1 MKQKRY
7 RMAAV
12 AAVLA
17 MAFLTGC
24 GSSAADTEKDSAV
37 TADETSGQSVD
48 IGTVAQTLV
57 DSIEY
62 EDELTQLTEEELS
75 YYVTLEDG
83 VTGVMYMSSGST
95 AEEVAVFEAPDSSTA
110 ELMKGHVEEYLADQR
125 DSFEKYIPEEAERI
139 DDAVVQQNGNYVV
152 LCVSG
157 DSDKAKSL
165 ISEAF
170 AK

>member
-12 AAVLA
+12 AAALA

-24 GSSAADTEKDSAV
+24 GSSAADTETESAV
-37 TADETSGQSVD
+37 TAD
-48 IGTVAQTLV
+48 IGTVAETLV
-57 DSIEY
+57 NGIEY
-62 EDELTQLTEEELS
+62 EDELTELTEEELS
-75 YYVTLEDG
+75 YYVTMEDG

-110 ELMKGHVEEYLADQR
+110 ELMKEHVEEYLADQK

>member
-1 MKQKRY
+1 MQNNNQENTMKQNRY
-7 RMAAV
+7 RMVAA

-24 GSSAADTEKDSAV
+24 GSSAADAENAV
-37 TADETSGQSVD
+37 TVD
-48 IGTVAQTLV
+48 IGTVADTLV
-57 DSIEY
+57 NGIEY
-62 EDELTQLTEEELS
+62 ADELTQLTEDELS
-75 YYVTLEDG
+75 YYVTIEDG
-83 VTGVMYMSSGST
+83 VTGVMYMSNGST

-110 ELMKGHVEEYLADQR
+110 RLMKEHVEEYLADQR

-157 DSDKAKSL
+157 DSDKAKTL

-170 AK
+170 NGF

>member
-1 MKQKRY
+1 MVV
-7 RMAAV
+7 A

-24 GSSAADTEKDSAV
+24 GSSATDTESTV
-37 TADETSGQSVD
+37 TADGTQTVD
-48 IGTVAQTLV
+48 IGTVADTLV
-57 DSIEY
+57 NGIEY

-110 ELMKGHVEEYLADQR
+110 GLMKEHVEEYLADQR

-170 AK
+170 GK

>member
-1 MKQKRY
+1 
-7 RMAAV
+7 MAAA

-24 GSSAADTEKDSAV
+24 GSSAADTEPDSAV
-37 TADETSGQSVD
+37 TAD
-48 IGTVAQTLV
+48 IGTVAETLV
-57 DSIEY
+57 NGIEY
-62 EDELTQLTEEELS
+62 EDELTQLTEDELS

-110 ELMKGHVEEYLADQR
+110 ELMKEHVEEYLADQR